1 MGSKLQN
8 MIILSYRWSMAFQIQ
23 VGHQIHW
30 MTLVL
35 LKSREHSKVIHW
47 ILFVDSVV
55 FLWAF
60 FGYVCIS
67 HTCSEGS
74 RLQQSGWIC
83 IKLRCFGAQRG
94 HNSWR
99 GEGGLVVGC
108 GGWGAFNR
116 AIHSQV
122 YIYLTRGRL
131 DHIFDGSQQI
141 SFEQPKPFS
150 GSFCILAIFHG
161 PGAQFLCNGNMTLAP
176 RRHM

>member
-1 MGSKLQN
+1 
-8 MIILSYRWSMAFQIQ
+8 MAFQIQ

-35 LKSREHSKVIHW
+35 LKSREN
-47 ILFVDSVV
+47 V

-60 FGYVCIS
+60 FGYVYIS
-67 HTCSEGS
+67 HTCSEGKQAATEWCLDLHKIEMFWS
-74 RLQQSGWIC
+74 AE
-83 IKLRCFGAQRG
+83 GAQFMEGRG
-94 HNSWR
+94 
-99 GEGGLVVGC
+99 GVMGLVVGC

-141 SFEQPKPFS
+141 SFEQPKSFS
-150 GSFCILAIFHG
+150 GSFCILAIFLTQHLLVQEFG
-161 PGAQFLCNGNMTLAP
+161 KYLPLYDLVI
-176 RRHM
+176 